1 MKHVFRRFFGLILAI
16 FSAIGLLLFILGI
29 FAVWK
34 YKPPAEEL
42 LNSGLELLDTTL
54 SATREG
60 LTLADQSLDTASA
73 SMETLETTVDALSLL
88 ISNTVPLA
96 DSMSLMMGE
105 ELPGTIRATQ
115 LSLDSAQ
122 SSAKIIDNVLTI
134 VSSIPFFPGDP
145 YNPAVP
151 LNVSLRQV
159 SESLDPLPSAFQ
171 DMESNLE
178 ATSDNLE
185 IMEAEIALI
194 ARDINKIS
202 KSLEESQKV
211 IAQYQQVTSVLQS
224 KLKSVQK
231 HLSNGMDIAAW
242 VFTVVLVWLAITQV
256 GLLAQGLEMLS
267 RGVVVEKLVEKSE
280 GQ

>member
-1 MKHVFRRFFGLILAI
+1 MKHVFRRFFGLVLAI
-16 FSAIGLLLFILGI
+16 FSAIGLLLFLLGI

-34 YKPPAEEL
+34 YKPPAEEV

-60 LTLADQSLDTASA
+60 LTLADQSLDTAST

-122 SSAKIIDNVLTI
+122 SSARIIDNVLII
-134 VSSIPFFPGDP
+134 VSSIPFFPGEP

-159 SESLDPLPSAFQ
+159 SESLDPLPAAFQ
-171 DMESNLE
+171 DMESNL
-178 ATSDNLE
+178 ASTSDNLE
-185 IMEAEIALI
+185 IMKAEIALI
-194 ARDINKIS
+194 ARDIHQIS
-202 KSLEESQKV
+202 KSLEESQNV
-211 IAQYQQVTSVLQS
+211 IAQYQQVTALLQS
-224 KLKSVQK
+224 KLKSLQK
-231 HLSNGMDIAAW
+231 HLSTGMDIAAW
-242 VFTVVLVWLAITQV
+242 VFTVILVWLAITQV
-256 GLLAQGLEMLS
+256 GLLAQGFEMLS
-267 RGVVVEKLVEKSE
+267 PVMVVEKPVEKSE
-280 GQ
+280 A